1 MSKHESPM
9 TPEQL
14 ADRLNAAWDGL
25 HEVEVPLSLTGVS
38 HPGGPVAP
46 LIAAVTRL
54 AAIDDAPSP
63 APLFAARLQRELL
76 GRQETPRSIE
86 RSTRALG
93 VLPLGGRT
101 ALYRLVAAAAFA
113 LLASGQLSGH
123 GPLSRLTMTAESPT
137 VSAQTAVAPFA
148 GTLVSCIARPTPS
161 GTSEARVMDSDS
173 VDQNHVSRTAIAT
186 SSITAGCTG
195 SDD

>member
-14 ADRLNAAWDGL
+14 ADRLNVAWDGL
-25 HEVEVPLSLTGVS
+25 QGADVPLSLTEVS

-46 LIAAVTRL
+46 LVAAVTRL

-63 APLFAARLQRELL
+63 TPLFAAQLRRKLL
-76 GRQETPRSIE
+76 RRQETPRSIE

-161 GTSEARVMDSDS
+161 GTSEAKVTDSDA
-173 VDQNHVSRTAIAT
+173 VDQNQVTRTAIAPGPM
-186 SSITAGCTG
+186 TAECIGL
-195 SDD
+195 DD